1 MGTAPCYKK
10 KNEEVKVAHRKELS
24 DKSMKSNNED
34 FPDQQGE
41 EQGEEDGE
49 ENNVYDYIQGEL
61 IQEGCN
67 VYSALNTTNGQLL
80 ALKIFKLSS
89 EDDFDNVTS
98 IVDTLKRLEFK
109 NIHQIIGWD
118 YSVFN
123 NEVIQNEIKI
133 LMPYESGGSISW
145 LLQKFSSFSPQLA
158 IMFMKQILQ
167 GLEYLHT
174 EGILHRNLKTSNVLV
189 DGEANAK
196 LSDIYILNKYKLSMY
211 SAPECFNGQE
221 YSQYSDVWSAGCI
234 FVEMLTKMP
243 PWHHISADITLEQI
257 RNSINK
263 GQLFQ
268 FKRITRQEDIQQIF
282 NQIFKLNPKERST
295 PSQLL
300 THSAFRNLETEPLKS
315 VVISTR
321 RQYHTKHDDR
331 KSFKL
336 QNSNMSSYSMHN
348 GLSIS
353 IRRSNNP
360 DSSKFQQVL
369 QQIKSFHQ
377 DFNRT
382 ENLQETQLLSHNDIC
397 NVVTKKIQI
406 VAEIKEKGINHIQKD
421 KNALVENGLIRPK
434 EGATVSAKISVNG
447 IPDQV
452 VKNQMHKPPINQ
464 TSQQYKSIMHSGS
477 LDKIQTI
484 RSSDYLKSND
494 QSSERLPVLQNKQL
508 NETQQLEELMAQ
520 QFYQDENYQNQNNKQ
535 QTNINLNDIE
545 KMMMDQFSSSMLK
558 SNQNEEELQ
567 PDQQQHQEY
576 QQETNYIKS
585 EIILI
590 HNQNNIDPNF
600 FENLMQQQYLED
612 DDQEIDELQKLEE
625 LIQQQYYNQDSHNNN
640 IIKINPHIQKQ
651 LSTHDK
657 TLQQNS
663 IQPLELRQEEVLQEN
678 LSIIAFDKLVQSP
691 KNDNELLIEDDFI
704 YML

>member
-1 MGTAPCYKK
+1 MGTAPCYKR
-10 KNEEVKVAHRKELS
+10 KNEEVKVAHRGHLS

-34 FPDQQGE
+34 FPEQQGE
-41 EQGEEDGE
+41 EQEEEEEE
-49 ENNVYDYIQGEL
+49 ENIVYDYIQGEL

-67 VYSALNTTNGQLL
+67 VYSALNTLNGQLL

-89 EDDFDNVTS
+89 EDDFDNVIS
-98 IVDTLKRLEFK
+98 IVDILKRLDFK

-118 YSVFN
+118 YSVFK

-167 GLEYLHT
+167 GLEYLHSQ
-174 EGILHRNLKTSNVLV
+174 GILHRNLKTSNVLV

-243 PWHHISADITLEQI
+243 PWHHLSSDITLDQI

-268 FKRITRQEDIQQIF
+268 FKRITKQEDILQIF

-295 PSQLL
+295 PNQLL
-300 THSAFRNLETEPLKS
+300 TLSIFRNLETEPLKS
-315 VVISTR
+315 VIISTR
-321 RQYHTKHDDR
+321 KHYHTKHDDK

-336 QNSNMSSYSMHN
+336 QNSNMSSSSMHG
-348 GLSIS
+348 GLSVS

-360 DSSKFQQVL
+360 DSSKYQQVL
-369 QQIKSFHQ
+369 QQLKSIHQ

-382 ENLQETQLLSHNDIC
+382 ENMQETQLLSHNDLC
-397 NVVTKKIQI
+397 NVVTRKIQI
-406 VAEIKEKGINHIQKD
+406 ESKIKEIGIHHIHQD

-434 EGATVSAKISVNG
+434 EGPTQIAKISVNG
-447 IPDQV
+447 IPDQIF
-452 VKNQMHKPPINQ
+452 KNQVHKPPINQ

-477 LDKIQTI
+477 LEKIQTI
-484 RSSDYLKSND
+484 RSSEYVKSNE
-494 QSSERLPVLQNKQL
+494 QSIERLPPVVQNKQL
-508 NETQQLEELMAQ
+508 SESQQLEELMAQ
-520 QFYQDENYQNQNNKQ
+520 QFYQINHNKQ
-535 QTNINLNDIE
+535 EEIKPNINLIDIE
-545 KMMMDQFSSSMLK
+545 RMMMDQFSFSMLK
-558 SNQNEEELQ
+558 SNQIEQDSLIEKTEQ
-567 PDQQQHQEY
+567 QEY
-576 QQETNYIKS
+576 QQETKNIKS
-585 EIILI
+585 EILVI
-590 HNQNNIDPNF
+590 NNNNIQDPNY

-612 DDQEIDELQKLEE
+612 DEQEIDELQKLEE
-625 LIQQQYYNQDSHNNN
+625 LMQQQYYNIQKNDISLD
-640 IIKINPHIQKQ
+640 KLIQKQ
-651 LSTHDK
+651 LSNHDK
-657 TLQQNS
+657 S
-663 IQPLELRQEEVLQEN
+663 PHDKAIPLLEQKQEEVLQEN
-678 LSIIAFDKLVQSP
+678 VSIISFDKLDQSP
-691 KNDNELLIEDDFI
+691 KNENELLIEDDFI

>member
-1 MGTAPCYKK
+1 MGTAPCYKR
-10 KNEEVKVAHRKELS
+10 KNEEVKVAHRGHLS

-34 FPDQQGE
+34 FPEQQGE
-41 EQGEEDGE
+41 EQEEEEEE
-49 ENNVYDYIQGEL
+49 ENIVYDYIQGEL

-67 VYSALNTTNGQLL
+67 VYSALNTLNGQLL

-89 EDDFDNVTS
+89 EDDFDNVIS
-98 IVDTLKRLEFK
+98 IVDILKRLEFK

-118 YSVFN
+118 YSVFK

-167 GLEYLHT
+167 GLEYLHSQ
-174 EGILHRNLKTSNVLV
+174 GILHRNLKTSNVLV

-243 PWHHISADITLEQI
+243 PWHHLSSDITLDQI

-268 FKRITRQEDIQQIF
+268 FKRITKSEDILQIL
-282 NQIFKLNPKERST
+282 NKIFKLNPKERST
-295 PSQLL
+295 PNQLL
-300 THSAFRNLETEPLKS
+300 ALPTFRNLETEPLRS
-315 VVISTR
+315 VVISTY

-331 KSFKL
+331 RSFKL
-336 QNSNMSSYSMHN
+336 QTSNMSSSSMHG
-348 GLSIS
+348 GLSVS

-360 DSSKFQQVL
+360 DSSKYQQVL
-369 QQIKSFHQ
+369 QQLKSIHQ

-382 ENLQETQLLSHNDIC
+382 ENMQETQLLSHNDLC
-397 NVVTKKIQI
+397 NVVTRKIQI
-406 VAEIKEKGINHIQKD
+406 EAKIKEIGIHHIHQD

-434 EGATVSAKISVNG
+434 EGPTQIAKISVNG
-447 IPDQV
+447 IPDQIC
-452 VKNQMHKPPINQ
+452 KNQVHKPPINQ
-464 TSQQYKSIMHSGS
+464 TSQQYKSIMQSGG
-477 LDKIQTI
+477 LDNIQTI
-484 RSSDYLKSND
+484 RSSEFVKSNE
-494 QSSERLPVLQNKQL
+494 QSVERLPVVVQNKQL
-508 NETQQLEELMAQ
+508 SESQQLEELMAQ
-520 QFYQDENYQNQNNKQ
+520 QFYQNQINHNKQ
-535 QTNINLNDIE
+535 EEIKPKINLIDIE
-545 KMMMDQFSSSMLK
+545 KMMMDQFSSSVLK
-558 SNQNEEELQ
+558 ANQNEEDSLIEKSEQ
-567 PDQQQHQEY
+567 QEY
-576 QQETNYIKS
+576 QQETKNIKS
-585 EIILI
+585 EVLII
-590 HNQNNIDPNF
+590 NNNNIQDPNY

-612 DDQEIDELQKLEE
+612 DEQEIDELQKLEE
-625 LIQQQYYNQDSHNNN
+625 LIQQQYYNIQQND
-640 IIKINPHIQKQ
+640 INLDKLIQKQ
-651 LSTHDK
+651 LSNHDK
-657 TLQQNS
+657 S
-663 IQPLELRQEEVLQEN
+663 PRDKVIPLQEEKQEEILQEN
-678 LSIIAFDKLVQSP
+678 VSIIAFDKLDQSL
-691 KNDNELLIEDDFI
+691 KNENDLLIEDDFI

>member
-10 KNEEVKVAHRKELS
+10 KNEEVKVAHRGHLS

-34 FPDQQGE
+34 FPEQQGE
-41 EQGEEDGE
+41 EQEEEEEE
-49 ENNVYDYIQGEL
+49 ENIVYDYIQGEL

-67 VYSALNTTNGQLL
+67 VYSALNTLNGQLL

-89 EDDFDNVTS
+89 EDDFDKVIS
-98 IVDTLKRLEFK
+98 IVDILKRLEFK

-118 YSVFN
+118 YSVFK

-167 GLEYLHT
+167 GLEYLHSQ
-174 EGILHRNLKTSNVLV
+174 GILHRNLKTSNVLV

-243 PWHHISADITLEQI
+243 PWHHLSSDITLDQI

-268 FKRITRQEDIQQIF
+268 FKRITKSEDILQIF
-282 NQIFKLNPKERST
+282 NQIFRLNPKERST
-295 PSQLL
+295 PNQLL

-321 RQYHTKHDDR
+321 KHYHTKYDDR
-331 KSFKL
+331 KSFKP
-336 QNSNMSSYSMHN
+336 QNSNMSGSSIHG
-348 GLSIS
+348 GLSVS

-360 DSSKFQQVL
+360 DSSKYQQVL
-369 QQIKSFHQ
+369 QQLKSIHQ

-382 ENLQETQLLSHNDIC
+382 ENMQETQLLSHNDLC
-397 NVVTKKIQI
+397 SVVTRKIQI
-406 VAEIKEKGINHIQKD
+406 ENKIKEKGIHYIHKD

-434 EGATVSAKISVNG
+434 EGPTQIAKISVNG
-447 IPDQV
+447 IPDQGF
-452 VKNQMHKPPINQ
+452 KNQVHKPPINQ

-484 RSSDYLKSND
+484 RSSEFVKSND
-494 QSSERLPVLQNKQL
+494 QSIEPLPVIPNKQL
-508 NETQQLEELMAQ
+508 SESQQLEELMAQ
-520 QFYQDENYQNQNNKQ
+520 QFYQNQNHHNQKEEIKPK
-535 QTNINLNDIE
+535 INLNDIE

-558 SNQNEEELQ
+558 SNQNEEE
-567 PDQQQHQEY
+567 QQQPETHQQQEY
-576 QQETNYIKS
+576 QQETKYIKS

-590 HNQNNIDPNF
+590 NNHIQDPNY

-612 DDQEIDELQKLEE
+612 DDDQEIDELQKLED
-625 LIQQQYYNQDSHNNN
+625 LIQQQYYNNIDKNNDINQDQV
-640 IIKINPHIQKQ
+640 IQRQ
-651 LSTHDK
+651 LSNHDK
-657 TLQQNS
+657 S
-663 IQPLELRQEEVLQEN
+663 IEPSEEKQEEVIQEN
-678 LSIIAFDKLVQSP
+678 LSIIAFDKLAQSP
-691 KNDNELLIEDDFI
+691 KDDNEMLIEDDFI

>member
-10 KNEEVKVAHRKELS
+10 KNEEVKVAHKGHLS
-24 DKSMKSNNED
+24 DKNMKSNNED
-34 FPDQQGE
+34 FPEQQGE
-41 EQGEEDGE
+41 EQEEEEEE
-49 ENNVYDYIQGEL
+49 ENIVYDYIQGEL

-67 VYSALNTTNGQLL
+67 VYSALNTLNGQLL
-80 ALKIFKLSS
+80 ALKIFKLSQ
-89 EDDFDNVTS
+89 EDDFDKVIN
-98 IVDTLKRLEFK
+98 IVDILKRLEFK

-118 YSVFN
+118 YSVFQ

-167 GLEYLHT
+167 GLEYLHSQ
-174 EGILHRNLKTSNVLV
+174 GILHRNLKTSNVLV

-196 LSDIYILNKYKLSMY
+196 LSDIYILNNYKLSMY

-221 YSQYSDVWSAGCI
+221 YSQFSDVWSAGCI

-243 PWHHISADITLEQI
+243 PWHHLSSDITLEQI

-268 FKRITRQEDIQQIF
+268 FKRITKSEDILQIF
-282 NQIFKLNPKERST
+282 NQIFKLNPKDRST
-295 PSQLL
+295 PNQLL

-321 RQYHTKHDDR
+321 KYYNTKHDDR

-336 QNSNMSSYSMHN
+336 QTSNMSSSSMHG
-348 GLSIS
+348 GLSVS

-360 DSSKFQQVL
+360 DQSKYQQVL
-369 QQIKSFHQ
+369 QQLKSIHQ

-382 ENLQETQLLSHNDIC
+382 ENMQETQLLSHNDLC
-397 NVVTKKIQI
+397 NVVTRKIQI
-406 VAEIKEKGINHIQKD
+406 ETKIKEIGIHHIHKD

-434 EGATVSAKISVNG
+434 EGSTQIAKISVNG
-447 IPDQV
+447 IPDQGN
-452 VKNQMHKPPINQ
+452 KNQVHKPPINQ

-477 LDKIQTI
+477 LEKILTI
-484 RSSDYLKSND
+484 RSSEFVKSND
-494 QSSERLPVLQNKQL
+494 QSIERLPIVKNKQL
-508 NETQQLEELMAQ
+508 SESQQLEELMAQ
-520 QFYQDENYQNQNNKQ
+520 QYYQNQNYNNQKEEIKPK
-535 QTNINLNDIE
+535 INLNDIE

-558 SNQNEEELQ
+558 SNKNEEELQ
-567 PDQQQHQEY
+567 PDKQE
-576 QQETNYIKS
+576 QQEQQEQYHQDTKFIKS
-585 EIILI
+585 EIII
-590 HNQNNIDPNF
+590 INNNNNIQDPNY

-612 DDQEIDELQKLEE
+612 DDQEIDELQKLED
-625 LIQQQYYNQDSHNNN
+625 LIQQQYYNNINQNNE
-640 IIKINPHIQKQ
+640 INLDLLIQKQ
-651 LSTHDK
+651 LSNHDK
-657 TLQQNS
+657 S
-663 IQPLELRQEEVLQEN
+663 IQPIEDKQDEILQEN
-678 LSIIAFDKLVQSP
+678 LSIIAFDKLAQSP